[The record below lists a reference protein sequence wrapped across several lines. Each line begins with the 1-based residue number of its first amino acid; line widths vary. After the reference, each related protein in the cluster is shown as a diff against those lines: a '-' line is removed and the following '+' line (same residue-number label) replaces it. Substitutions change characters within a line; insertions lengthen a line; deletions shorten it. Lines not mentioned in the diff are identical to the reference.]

1 MGQSR
6 NVLVHRLLCA
16 NTVDERILEILEEKQ
31 AVFNAFADKSVAGN
45 ESLELSQKN
54 FGDIINEEIERIN
67 IRRGKKRDEKK
78 ADFLNKGQ
86 G

>member
-1 MGQSR
+1 MEDS
-6 NVLVHRLLCA
+6 
-16 NTVDERILEILEEKQ
+16 LEILEEKQ

-67 IRRGKKRDEKK
+67 SRRGKKRGDKK
-78 ADFLNKGQ
+78 SDLSTQGQ
-86 G
+86 VKINGTHTM